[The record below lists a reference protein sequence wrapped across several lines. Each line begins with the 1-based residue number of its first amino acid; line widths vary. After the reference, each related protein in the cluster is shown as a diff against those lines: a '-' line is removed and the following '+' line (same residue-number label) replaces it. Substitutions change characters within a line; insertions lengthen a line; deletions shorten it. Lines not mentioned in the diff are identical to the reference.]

1 MRLEDINVGM
11 KVVCPESHSGFK
23 SFPKWNRRMDG
34 AVGTAMD
41 VVSVGF
47 GAVVCD
53 SDIGMYEYLPE
64 WLKPYKGKE
73 SDT

>member
-1 MRLEDINVGM
+1 
-11 KVVCPESHSGFK
+11 
-23 SFPKWNRRMDG
+23 MDG

-64 WLKPYKGKE
+64 WLEPYKGKE